1 MQCYALPKPGP
12 AVEDYEYEEQF
23 QNGLCTVDG
32 MFSSFQYRKTRLIPS
47 ILVESYF
54 ILEIDGRKGFLRHLE
69 KMFSAMI
76 PITRSRISTNVLKG
90 RTMVNLDGT
99 LSNTRI
105 FTCSETCTQILVA
118 FYLFLCAF
126 MCICCNLHT
135 IRMCSRRSKTP
146 NSLILMIFHL
156 NGLA

>member
-23 QNGLCTVDG
+23 QNNLCTVDG
-32 MFSSFQYRKTRLIPS
+32 MFSSFQYRKTRLIPP

-76 PITRSRISTNVLKG
+76 PITRSRISTNELKG
-90 RTMVNLDGT
+90 KTMVNLDGT
-99 LSNTRI
+99 LSNTRT
-105 FTCSETCTQILVA
+105 FTCRETCTQILVT
-118 FYLFLCAF
+118 FYLFCVHL
-126 MCICCNLHT
+126 IYICNLHK
-135 IRMCSRRSKTP
+135 IRMCSRRSRTQ